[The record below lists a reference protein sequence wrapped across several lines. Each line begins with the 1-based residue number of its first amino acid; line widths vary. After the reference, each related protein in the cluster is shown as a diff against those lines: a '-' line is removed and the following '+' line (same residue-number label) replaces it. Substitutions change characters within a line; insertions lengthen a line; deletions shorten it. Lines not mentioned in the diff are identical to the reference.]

1 MTTMSQL
8 VETEAVETKINPI
21 LASSAQ
27 SIEAYQDA
35 ITQSSQAVM
44 QWLQQPEMYQG
55 KTVAELRERIT
66 LDFNPQGLGNQAAIE
81 RAIEYFLKD
90 SLSVHH
96 PQCVAHLH
104 CPSLVVSQAAE
115 VLINATNQSMDSWDQ
130 SPSAT
135 IIEMK
140 LIEWLRTQ
148 VGYQSGDA
156 GVFTSGGTQSNL
168 MGLMLA
174 RDAFFARQGH
184 SIQQDGLVGNL
195 KKIKVFCSENAHFS
209 VQKNMALLGLGYQ
222 CVTLVKTDRFAR
234 MDLNDLA
241 EKVTLAKA
249 NGEQILAIVATAG
262 TTDAGAIDP
271 LRAIATLAAEHQI
284 WVHVDAAWGGALLL
298 SEKYRDYLDG
308 IELVDSITLD
318 FHKQFFQTISCGAF
332 LLKEARHYELMRYQ
346 AAYLNSEFDEAQGVP
361 NLVSK
366 SLQTTRRFDALKLW
380 MGLEALGQQQY
391 AAIIDHGVTLAQ
403 QVAQYVDEHAS
414 LELVM
419 QPQLASVLFRF
430 RPQQLATA
438 DDATIALLN
447 QRIGD
452 ALLESGR
459 ANVGVTEFNGVTC
472 LKLTLLNPTVNLD
485 DVKVLLDLVE
495 STAQPLLTA

>member
-1 MTTMSQL
+1 MSD
-8 VETEAVETKINPI
+8 INPI
-21 LASSAQ
+21 LSGSEQ
-27 SIEAYQDA
+27 SIAAYQDA
-35 ITQSSQAVM
+35 IEQSTKAVV

-55 KTVAELRERIT
+55 KTVGQLRERIK
-66 LDFNPQGLGNQAAIE
+66 LEFNSQGLGNQAAIE
-81 RAIEYFLKD
+81 RAVEYFLKD

-104 CPSLVVSQAAE
+104 CPSLVISQAAE

-135 IIEMK
+135 IMEVK
-140 LIEWLRTQ
+140 LVEWLREQ
-148 VGYQSGDA
+148 VGFGAGDA

-184 SIQQDGLVGNL
+184 SVQQNGLTGDL
-195 KKIKVFCSENAHFS
+195 SKLKVFCSENAHFS
-209 VQKNMALLGLGYQ
+209 VQKNMALMGLGYRS
-222 CVTLVKTDRFAR
+222 VTLVKTDEFSR
-234 MDLNDLA
+234 MDVSDLS
-241 EKVTLAKA
+241 EKLAQAKT
-249 NGEQILAIVATAG
+249 NGEQVMAIVATAG

-271 LRAIATLAAEHQI
+271 LADIAALAAKEGI

-298 SEKYRDYLDG
+298 SEKYRHYLNG
-308 IELVDSITLD
+308 LELVDSVTLD

-332 LLKEARHYELMRYQ
+332 LLKDARHYQLMRYQ
-346 AAYLNSEFDEAQGVP
+346 AAYLNSDFDEEHGVP

-380 MGLEALGQQQY
+380 MGLEALGQKKY
-391 AAIIDHGVTLAQ
+391 AEIIDNGVTLAQ
-403 QVAQYVDEHAS
+403 DVAAWVLEQPQ

-419 QPQLASVLFRF
+419 KPQLASVLFRF
-430 RPQQLATA
+430 RPAQGDMAFV
-438 DDATIALLN
+438 ALLN

-452 ALLESGR
+452 ALLASGA
-459 ANVGVTEFNGVTC
+459 ANVGVTEADGITC
-472 LKLTLLNPTVNLD
+472 LKLTLLNPTVNLQ
-485 DVKVLLDLVE
+485 DVKVLLE
-495 STAQPLLTA
+495 SVKACGQQLLNA